1 MLPTLPP
8 LAYYEEEYKAPE
20 QEETDQVTVTKKNG
34 VYTVEGE
41 WLKRL
46 CNDINFDDYESLMY
60 FQRVLRERGVID
72 ALEKAGI
79 EEGDT
84 VSVHGIEF
92 DFMY

>member
-1 MLPTLPP
+1 M
-8 LAYYEEEYKAPE
+8 
-20 QEETDQVTVTKKNG
+20 
-34 VYTVEGE
+34 VEGAK
-41 WLKRL
+41 LLHIMRG
-46 CNDINFDDYESLMY
+46 INFDDYESLMY